1 MNILI
6 AAVTSTAF
14 TGLLTCD
21 QANGLIDKI
30 KPSNENHTELVQMVQ
45 MSAEKECF
53 SEDAHD

>member
-21 QANGLIDKI
+21 QANGLIDNI
-30 KPSNENHTELVQMVQ
+30 KPSFDHRSEIMQMIKD
-45 MSAEKECF
+45 S
-53 SEDAHD
+53 SEQCEWDAKAD

>member
-30 KPSNENHTELVQMVQ
+30 KPSFDHRSEIMQMIKD
-45 MSAEKECF
+45 S
-53 SEDAHD
+53 SEQCEWYAKAD